1 MKKYLLLYLAVLLG
15 GALLLSYSKVL
26 EKVTAPV
33 SEVTASENRTDA
45 ALSQIY
51 INVQASKMSS
61 LYRQNLKLQKAL
73 QEIGKDVVL
82 SDMQK
87 AQSGNFNLYIAEN
100 LDNLPKVLDANA
112 INILWLPV
120 VRQSDDVTPLRAF
133 DVIVVKSMASF
144 NHLKAIN
151 VRTAFIPDAFNI
163 KSIPHRQPNG
173 KSMFYGD
180 NSGFSL
186 SLYLAGKQE
195 HSLDVYGK
203 GFENLWPIDEIK
215 GNTPSLDDF
224 SRYSAVLTDQSD
236 DDIRDELVNAKIIE
250 IIENGGVPLLRFNS
264 AVYKIFGEAL
274 PLYHDEQEFID
285 LLNQLER
292 NSDFV
297 MQIRQNLKLVSQ
309 NWNSISQAQKFSEL
323 FDIMQKKRR

>member
-26 EKVTAPV
+26 EKATAPTTEITV
-33 SEVTASENRTDA
+33 SENHTDS
-45 ALSQIY
+45 LSLIHV
-51 INVQASKMSS
+51 NVYASKMSS
-61 LYRQNLKLQKAL
+61 LYRQNMKLQKAF
-73 QEIGKDVVL
+73 QEIGKEVIL
-82 SDMQK
+82 SDKQTPK
-87 AQSGNFNLYIAEN
+87 SGNFNLYIAEN
-100 LDNLPKVLDANA
+100 LDNLPKVIDANA

-120 VRQSDDVTPLRAF
+120 VRQSDDVAPLRAF

-163 KSIPHRQPNG
+163 KPLSVQKPNG
-173 KSMFYGD
+173 NSMFYGD
-180 NSGFSL
+180 NTGFSL

-195 HSLDVYGK
+195 HSLDVYGR
-203 GFENLWPIDEIK
+203 GFENLWPRDEIK
-215 GNTPSLDDF
+215 GNNPSLDDF

-236 DDIRDELVNAKIIE
+236 ENIQDELVNAKIIE

-292 NSDFV
+292 NPEFV
-297 MQIRQNLKLVSQ
+297 LKIRQNLKQISQ
-309 NWNSISQAQKFSEL
+309 QWDSISQAQKFSEI
-323 FDIMQKKRR
+323 FEIMQKKRK